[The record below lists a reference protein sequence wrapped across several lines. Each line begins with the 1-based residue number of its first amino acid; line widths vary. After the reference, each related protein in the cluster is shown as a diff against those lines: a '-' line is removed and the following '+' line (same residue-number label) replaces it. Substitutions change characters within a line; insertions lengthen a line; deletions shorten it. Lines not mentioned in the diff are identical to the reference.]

1 MVFAEEASS
10 RAAEVL
16 HNCIDA
22 PPENELLPLLALS
35 VLATRV
41 PFSAADIGSRAL
53 DLAKA
58 FGSSGNPEAGA
69 GLVRSCA
76 AALHRC
82 GAPEAAADLL
92 EGQAIL
98 RMRARQG
105 LGG

>member
-1 MVFAEEASS
+1 MVPSEVASR
-10 RAAEVL
+10 RAADVL
-16 HNCIDA
+16 HDCVDA

-41 PFSAADIGSRAL
+41 PFSAAYIGSRAL
-53 DLAKA
+53 DLAEA

-69 GLVRSCA
+69 SLVRSCA
-76 AALHRC
+76 AALQRC
-82 GAPEAAADLL
+82 GAAEAAADLL